1 MQQQTSPSYAL
12 TVRVE
17 YDNDVGML
25 GRLTSVIGNLG
36 ANIGAVDVVRATRTR
51 TTRDISFLT
60 NDEEHS
66 RDIIQAVREIPG
78 VDVIHV
84 SDRTFLMHL
93 GGKFEI
99 KPKIPIKNRDDLSMV
114 YMPGVARVARAISE
128 NPQDVFN
135 LSIKKNMVA
144 VISDG
149 SNVLHLGNVGP
160 FAVLPVLETKVLFHK
175 EFAGNNAFPLPLQV
189 ENVDQFVEAVKA
201 IAPAFGAIHLEDV
214 ASPACFEIEER
225 LSAELDIPVLHNDQ
239 HGTAIVVLAAL
250 INSLKILD
258 KTPGNLRLVIN
269 GPGPAG
275 LACGRLARLFGVA
288 DIIFCDA
295 GGAIH
300 QGRDDLNPSLEVVAR
315 LSNPRQFAGTLAEA
329 LVDADVFIGFGRRTV
344 LTREDIARM
353 SRDAV
358 VISVAHPEPDVDP
371 ESIADVAR
379 IVATGRSD
387 LPNQMNNMLCFPG
400 FFKGLLQ
407 SRAAKVNDAMKL
419 AAAHAIADVIGRDEL
434 SEDYIIPGTFDRR
447 VATAVAEAVAGAA
460 KNSGVARQVN
470 K

>member
-1 MQQQTSPSYAL
+1 MLQQTSPSYAL

-36 ANIGAVDVVRATRTR
+36 ANIGAVDVVRATRTT

-60 NDEEHS
+60 NDEDHS
-66 RDIIQAVREIPG
+66 RAILEAIRGIDG
-78 VDVIHV
+78 VDIIHV

-99 KPKIPIKNRDDLSMV
+99 SPKFPINNRDDLSMV
-114 YMPGVARVARAISE
+114 YMPGVARVARAITE
-128 NPQDVFN
+128 NPQDVTN
-135 LSIKKNMVA
+135 LTIKKNMVA
-144 VISDG
+144 VVSDG
-149 SNVLHLGNVGP
+149 SNVLHLGKVGP
-160 FAVLPVLETKVLFHK
+160 AAVLPVLETKVLFHK

-189 ENVDQFVEAVKA
+189 KNVDEFVHAVKA
-201 IAPAFGAIHLEDV
+201 VAPAFGAIHLEDV

-225 LSAELDIPVLHNDQ
+225 LKEELDIPVLHNDQ
-239 HGTAIVVLAAL
+239 HGTAIVVVAAL

-258 KTPGNLRLVIN
+258 KTPDNLRLVIN

-288 DIIFCDA
+288 DIVFCDPQ
-295 GGAIH
+295 GAIH
-300 QGRDDLNPSLEVVAR
+300 DGRDDLKPSLKAVVQHY
-315 LSNPRQFAGTLAEA
+315 NPRQFTGSLAEA

-344 LTREDIARM
+344 LTRDDIARM
-353 SRDAV
+353 NDDAV

-371 ESIADVAR
+371 GSIADVAR
-379 IVATGRSD
+379 IIATGRSD

-407 SRAAKVNDAMKL
+407 VRASKVNDEMKL

-434 SEDYIIPGTFDRR
+434 SEDYIIPGVFDKR
-447 VATAVAEAVAGAA
+447 VAAAVAEAVADAA
-460 KNSGVARQVN
+460 RKSGVAR
-470 K
+470 

>member
-1 MQQQTSPSYAL
+1 MKMQQQTSPSYAL

-25 GRLTSVIGNLG
+25 GRLTSVIGNMG
-36 ANIGAVDVVRATRTR
+36 ADIGAVDVVRTTRAT

-60 NDEEHS
+60 NDEDHS
-66 RDIIQAVREIPG
+66 RDIIQAVREIDG

-84 SDRTFLMHL
+84 SDRTFLVHL

-99 KPKIPIKNRDDLSMV
+99 APKFPIKNRDDLSMV
-114 YMPGVARVARAISE
+114 YMPGVARVAKAIAE
-128 NPQDVFN
+128 NPQDVSN
-135 LSIKKNMVA
+135 LTIKKNMVA

-160 FAVLPVLETKVLFHK
+160 FAALPVLETKVLFHK

-201 IAPAFGAIHLEDV
+201 VAPAFGAIHLEDIS
-214 ASPACFEIEER
+214 SPACFEIEER
-225 LSAELDIPVLHNDQ
+225 LNEELDIPVLHNDQ

-258 KTPGNLRLVIN
+258 KAPGTLRLVMN
-269 GPGPAG
+269 GVGPAS
-275 LACGRLARLFGVA
+275 LACGRLAKLFGVT

-295 GGAIH
+295 DGAIH
-300 QGRDDLNPSLEVVAR
+300 SGRDGLNSSLKEVAQIY
-315 LSNPRQFAGTLAEA
+315 NPRQFAGSLAEA
-329 LVDADVFIGFGRRTV
+329 LVDANVFIGFGRRTV
-344 LTREDIARM
+344 LLRDDIARM
-353 SRDAV
+353 SDDAV

-379 IVATGRSD
+379 IIATGRSD

-407 SRAAKVNDAMKL
+407 ARVTKVNDAMKL
-419 AAAHAIADVIGRDEL
+419 AAAHAIADVIGQAEL
-434 SEDYIIPGTFDRR
+434 SEDYIIPGIFDKR
-447 VATAVAEAVAGAA
+447 VPAAVAEAVASAA
-460 KNSGVARQVN
+460 KSSGVAR
-470 K
+470 

>member
-1 MQQQTSPSYAL
+1 MLQQTSPSYAL

-36 ANIGAVDVVRATRTR
+36 ADIGAVDVVRATRTT
-51 TTRDISFLT
+51 TTRDVSFLT

-66 RDIIQAVREIPG
+66 QKIIQAVREIDG

-84 SDRTFLMHL
+84 SDRTFLVHL

-99 KPKIPIKNRDDLSMV
+99 TPKFPIKNRDDLSMV
-114 YMPGVARVARAISE
+114 YMPGVARVAKAIVD
-128 NPQDVFN
+128 NPQDVCN
-135 LSIKKNMVA
+135 LTIKKNMVA
-144 VISDG
+144 VVSDG

-160 FAVLPVLETKVLFHK
+160 RAVLPVLETKVLFHK

-189 ENVDQFVEAVKA
+189 GNVDELVAAVKA
-201 IAPAFGAIHLEDV
+201 VAPAFGAIHLEDIS
-214 ASPACFEIEER
+214 SPDCFEIEER
-225 LSAELDIPVLHNDQ
+225 LNGELDIPVLHNDQ
-239 HGTAIVVLAAL
+239 HGTAIVVVAAL
-250 INSLKILD
+250 INSLKIIE
-258 KTPGNLRLVIN
+258 KMPGNLRLVIN

-275 LACGRLARLFGVA
+275 LACGRLAKLFGVA
-288 DIIFCDA
+288 DIIFCDPQ
-295 GGAIH
+295 GTIH
-300 QGRDDLNPSLEVVAR
+300 SERDDLKPSLKDVAETY
-315 LSNPRQFAGTLAEA
+315 NPRKFAGSLAEA
-329 LVDADVFIGFGRRTV
+329 LVDADVFIGFGRRIV

-353 SRDAV
+353 SADAV

-379 IVATGRSD
+379 IIATGRSD

-407 SRAAKVNDAMKL
+407 SRATKVNDAMKL
-419 AAAHAIADVIGRDEL
+419 AAAHAIADVIGRAEL
-434 SEDYIIPGTFDRR
+434 SEDYIIPGIFDKR
-447 VATAVAEAVAGAA
+447 VAAAVAEAVVSAA
-460 KNSGVARQVN
+460 KNSGVAR
-470 K
+470 

>member
-36 ANIGAVDVVRATRTR
+36 ANIGAVDVVRATRTT

-60 NDEEHS
+60 NDEDHS
-66 RDIIQAVREIPG
+66 RDIIQAVREIEG

-99 KPKIPIKNRDDLSMV
+99 KPKFPIKNRDDLSMV
-114 YMPGVARVARAISE
+114 YMPGVARVARAITE
-128 NPQDVFN
+128 NPQDVSN
-135 LSIKKNMVA
+135 LTIKKNMVA

-160 FAVLPVLETKVLFHK
+160 LAVLPVLETKVLFHK
-175 EFAGNNAFPLPLQV
+175 EFAGTNAFPLPLMV
-189 ENVDQFVEAVKA
+189 ENTDEFVQAVKA

-214 ASPACFEIEER
+214 AAPACFEIEER

-239 HGTAIVVLAAL
+239 HGTAIVVVAAL
-250 INSLKILD
+250 INSLKILN
-258 KTPGNLRLVIN
+258 KAPGSLRLVMN
-269 GPGPAG
+269 GVGPAS
-275 LACGRLARLFGVA
+275 LACGRLAKLFGVT

-295 GGAIH
+295 GGAVH
-300 QGRDDLNPSLEVVAR
+300 AGRDDLKSALREVAEMY
-315 LSNPRQFAGTLAEA
+315 NPRQFQGSLAEA
-329 LVDADVFIGFGRRTV
+329 LEEADVFIGFGRRTV
-344 LTREDIARM
+344 LTRDDIARM
-353 SRDAV
+353 SAGAV

-379 IVATGRSD
+379 IIATGRSD

-407 SRAAKVNDAMKL
+407 ARASKVNDAMKL

-434 SEDYIIPGTFDRR
+434 SEDYIIPGIFDKR
-447 VATAVAEAVAGAA
+447 VAAAVAEAVAGAA
-460 KNSGVARQVN
+460 KNSGVAR
-470 K
+470 

>member
-1 MQQQTSPSYAL
+1 MLQQVSPSYAL

-25 GRLTSVIGNLG
+25 GRLTSVIGNQG
-36 ANIGAVDVVRATRTR
+36 ANIGAVDVVKATRTT

-78 VDVIHV
+78 VDVVHV
-84 SDRTFLMHL
+84 SDRTFLIHL
-93 GGKFEI
+93 GGKFDI
-99 KPKIPIKNRDDLSMV
+99 APKVPIKNRDDLSMV
-114 YMPGVARVARAISE
+114 YMPGVARVARAITE
-128 NPQDVFN
+128 APEDVFN
-135 LSIKKNMVA
+135 LSVKKNMVA

-149 SNVLHLGNVGP
+149 SNVLHLGDVGP
-160 FAVLPVLETKVLFHK
+160 LAALPVLETKVLFHK

-189 ENVDQFVEAVKA
+189 DDVDAFVQAVKA
-201 IAPAFGAIHLEDV
+201 AAPAFGAIHLEDI

-225 LSAELDIPVLHNDQ
+225 LTEELDIPILHNDQ

-250 INSLKILD
+250 INALKILD
-258 KTPGNLRLVIN
+258 KAPSSLRLVIN

-275 LACGRLARLFGVA
+275 LACGRLAGLFGVKN
-288 DIIFCDA
+288 IIFCDTS
-295 GGAIH
+295 GALH
-300 QGRDDLNPSLEVVAR
+300 SGRDDLNPSLQAVAR
-315 LSNPRQFAGTLAEA
+315 HSNPDGFAGTLSEA
-329 LVDADVFIGFGRRTV
+329 LAGADVFIGFGRRTV
-344 LTREDIARM
+344 LTRDDIARM
-353 SRDAV
+353 GNDAV

-400 FFKGLLQ
+400 FFKGLLE
-407 SRAAKVNDAMKL
+407 SRAARVTDAMKL

-434 SEDYIIPGTFDRR
+434 SEDYIVPGVFDKR
-447 VATAVAEAVAGAA
+447 VPAAVAAAVADAA
-460 KNSGVARQVN
+460 QRNEGE
-470 K
+470 

>member
-1 MQQQTSPSYAL
+1 MLQQTSPSYAL

-36 ANIGAVDVVRATRTR
+36 ADIGAVDVVRTTRAT

-84 SDRTFLMHL
+84 SDRTFLVHL

-99 KPKIPIKNRDDLSMV
+99 TPKFPIKNRDDLSMV
-114 YMPGVARVARAISE
+114 YMPGVARVARAIAE
-128 NPQDVFN
+128 NPQDVAN
-135 LSIKKNMVA
+135 LTIKKNMVA
-144 VISDG
+144 VVSDG

-189 ENVDQFVEAVKA
+189 ENVDAFVEAVKA
-201 IAPAFGAIHLEDV
+201 IAPAFGAVHLEDIS
-214 ASPACFEIEER
+214 SPACFEIEKR
-225 LSAELDIPVLHNDQ
+225 LNEELDIPVLHNDQ
-239 HGTAIVVLAAL
+239 HGTAIVVVAAL

-258 KTPGNLRLVIN
+258 KAPSSLRLVIN
-269 GPGPAG
+269 GVSPAG
-275 LACGRLARLFGVA
+275 LACGRLAKLFGVA
-288 DIIFCDA
+288 DIIFCDLN
-295 GGAIH
+295 GAIH
-300 QGRDDLNPSLEVVAR
+300 SGRDDLKSSLKEVAETY
-315 LSNPRQFAGTLAEA
+315 NPRQFAGSLPEA
-329 LVDADVFIGFGRRTV
+329 LVGANVFIGFGRRTV
-344 LTREDIARM
+344 LTRDDIARM
-353 SRDAV
+353 SADAV

-371 ESIADVAR
+371 ASIADVAR
-379 IVATGRSD
+379 IIATGRSD

-407 SRAAKVNDAMKL
+407 ARASKVNDAMKL

-434 SEDYIIPGTFDRR
+434 NDDYIIPGIFDKR
-447 VATAVAEAVAGAA
+447 VPAAVAEAVAGAA
-460 KNSGVARQVN
+460 KNSGVAR
-470 K
+470 